1 MDAASTFD
9 GIWQPVG
16 QGTTSPTSAPTIVN
30 PPQQKDPQNRKGDT
44 PEHLQES
51 AAGTL
56 VCFLHKAPFPTSG
69 NVTNQI
75 YINEKRIR
83 KNEMSK
89 ECVLNKGKRHN
100 PQRRTKSG
108 GHKQSL

>member
-1 MDAASTFD
+1 MGS
-9 GIWQPVG
+9 GNQMG

-30 PPQQKDPQNRKGDT
+30 PPQQKDPQNRKGGT

-56 VCFLHKAPFPTSG
+56 VCLHKAPFPTSG

-83 KNEMSK
+83 KNQMS
-89 ECVLNKGKRHN
+89 EEHVSNKGKRHN
-100 PQRRTKSG
+100 PKRRTTSG
-108 GHKQSL
+108 GDKQSL